1 MSATGTITLS
11 PLTPELRDAALRI
24 TVAPEQV
31 RFGGTPA
38 ASIPVAD
45 RESARASVVILRDG
59 TPAGY
64 FQLDTR
70 SVPGA
75 PAGPHIL
82 GLRALV
88 VDLRLQ
94 GQGVGR
100 AAMLALPDYVRA
112 HFPGRTVV
120 MLTVNADNPPAIA
133 LYAATGWV
141 DAGVGLYEGGH
152 AGPQHVLRLDV

>member
-1 MSATGTITLS
+1 VSATGTITLA
-11 PLTPELRDAALRI
+11 PLTPELREATLRI
-24 TVAPEQV
+24 TVEPQQV

-38 ASIPVAD
+38 ASVPVAD
-45 RESARASVVILRDG
+45 RESARESVVILREG
-59 TPAGY
+59 APAGY

-88 VDLRLQ
+88 VDRGMQ
-94 GQGVGR
+94 GQGIGR
-100 AAMLALPDYVRA
+100 GAMLALPDYVRSR
-112 HFPGRTVV
+112 FPGRTVV
-120 MLTVNADNPPAIA
+120 MLTVNADNPPAIR
-133 LYAATGWV
+133 LYASTGWV